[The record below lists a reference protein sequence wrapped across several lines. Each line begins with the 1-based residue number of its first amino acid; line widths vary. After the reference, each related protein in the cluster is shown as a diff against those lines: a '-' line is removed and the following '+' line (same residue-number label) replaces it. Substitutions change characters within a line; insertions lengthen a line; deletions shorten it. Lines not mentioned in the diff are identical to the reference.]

1 MSGNY
6 KFESLPPGDYF
17 VTETNLNGF
26 TDVSYVDGG
35 NDLNEIS
42 VNKLSSADSNGN
54 NFVVCMTCC
63 AY

>member
-26 TDVSYVDGG
+26 TDVSDVDGG

-42 VNKLSSADSNGN
+42 VKLSSADSNGN